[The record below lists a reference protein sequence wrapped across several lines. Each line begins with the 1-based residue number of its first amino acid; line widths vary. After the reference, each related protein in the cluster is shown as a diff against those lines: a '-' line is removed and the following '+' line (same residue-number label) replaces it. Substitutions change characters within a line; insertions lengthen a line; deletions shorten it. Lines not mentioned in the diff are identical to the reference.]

1 MTAKT
6 WIMAALVVSVA
17 VTFGTGCKR
26 TKGKT
31 GAGLGQDGSGLLNPT
46 GAGGLG
52 ENGLPPGRTGF
63 TDKPLVNG
71 QFPTVFF
78 DFDSAQVKEGE
89 RAKVAQVAEYLKAN
103 AGASVVLSG
112 HTDERGSQGYNMSLG
127 ENRALAVREA
137 LTQGGVDAGRMQTRS
152 MGEEQPKAPGH
163 DEAAWSQNRRVE
175 FEVLGS
181 K

>member
-26 TKGKT
+26 TKAKT
-31 GAGLGQDGSGLLNPT
+31 GSGLGNGDLINGT
-46 GAGGLG
+46 GTAGDLTGLA
-52 ENGLPPGRTGF
+52 GRDGF
-63 TDKPLVNG
+63 GGKIVDG
-71 QFPTVFF
+71 QFPTVYF

-103 AGASVVLSG
+103 AGATVVLSG
-112 HTDERGSQGYNMSLG
+112 HTDERGSQEYNTSLG

-137 LTQGGVDAGRMQTRS
+137 LTQDGVDAARMQTRS
-152 MGEEQPKAPGH
+152 MGEEQPKNPGH

-175 FEVLGS
+175 FQVLGS

>member
-26 TKGKT
+26 TKIKPGT
-31 GAGLGQDGSGLLNPT
+31 GLGQNGELLNGT
-46 GAGGLG
+46 GMGGPGTGGL
-52 ENGLPPGRTGF
+52 PGRGGF
-63 TDKPLVNG
+63 GDKQLVNG

-112 HTDERGSQGYNMSLG
+112 HTDERGSQEYNMTLG

>member
-6 WIMAALVVSVA
+6 WIVAALVVSVA
-17 VTFGTGCKR
+17 ITFGTGCKR
-26 TKGKT
+26 TKSKT
-31 GAGLGQDGSGLLNPT
+31 GAGLGQNSDLLNGT
-46 GAGGLG
+46 GSGGLG
-52 ENGLPPGRTGF
+52 GDGSLTGRDGF
-63 TDKPLVNG
+63 AGKQLVNG

-89 RAKVAQVAEYLKAN
+89 SAKITQVAEYLKAN

-112 HTDERGSQGYNMSLG
+112 HTDERGSQEYNMSLG

-137 LTQGGVDAGRMQTRS
+137 LTRDGVDAGRMQTRS
-152 MGEEQPKAPGH
+152 MGEEQPKSPGH

>member
-26 TKGKT
+26 TKVKPGS
-31 GAGLGQDGSGLLNPT
+31 GLGQNSELLNGT
-46 GAGGLG
+46 GGTGLDG
-52 ENGLPPGRTGF
+52 NGLPGRPGFDGA
-63 TDKPLVNG
+63 LVNG

-103 AGASVVLSG
+103 AGATVVLSG
-112 HTDERGSQGYNMSLG
+112 HTDERGSQEYNTSLG

-137 LTQGGVDAGRMQTRS
+137 LTQDGVDAARMQTRS
-152 MGEEQPKAPGH
+152 MGEEQPKNPGH

-175 FEVLGS
+175 FQVLGS

>member
-26 TKGKT
+26 TKNKT
-31 GAGLGQDGSGLLNPT
+31 GAGLGQTSDLLNGT
-46 GAGGLG
+46 GSGGLG
-52 ENGLPPGRTGF
+52 DGGLAGRDGF
-63 TDKPLVNG
+63 AGKQLVNG

-78 DFDSAQVKEGE
+78 DFDSAQVKDGE

-103 AGASVVLSG
+103 ASATVVLSG
-112 HTDERGSQGYNMSLG
+112 HTDERGSPEYNMSLG

-137 LTQGGVDAGRMQTRS
+137 LTQDGVDAGRMQTRS
-152 MGEEQPKAPGH
+152 MGEEQPKNPGH
-163 DEAAWSQNRRVE
+163 DESAWAQNRRVE